1 MFEFKSKAVRKRL
14 MTPAARLKAVL
25 EIFERM
31 HDNSRVPMDGIVGDY
46 MRFRKYI
53 GSKDRAAIAERSYAI
68 IRHWARLGWHIERA
82 SLEINPRTLLIAYL
96 GLVEKYERASSYF
109 DGSKYGAEELSEA
122 ELKLFQDLLKTDL
135 EPSDMPE
142 AVRVECPPNYEAS
155 LREYFGADFES
166 ELSAMKD
173 GAPLDLRVNV
183 TMASRDKV
191 KGKLTEDKVE
201 TDNLPYSP
209 WGLRA
214 REKVFISKTRAFVKG
229 WIDIQDEGSQLIA
242 LACHARPG
250 MQVLDYCAG
259 AGGKTLALANSMSIK
274 GRIVAMDLEAA
285 RLEKGRERFRRAHVT
300 DIIEIRPLSDEK
312 HRKWLKRQKETF
324 DVVLTDV
331 PCSGTGT
338 WRRNPDMRW
347 KQYGPSLEELIAIQ
361 ADIMDR
367 VVHVV
372 KPGGRFVYA
381 TCSIL
386 PEENEQQV
394 EKFLERHKDFRLMS
408 LEEAWPQGAKPPC
421 EGNYMRLTPKR
432 HNTDGFFT
440 AVLTRTE
447 TALERRVE
455 EDED

>member
-1 MFEFKSKAVRKRL
+1 
-14 MTPAARLKAVL
+14 MTPAARIKATL

-31 HDNSRVPMDGIVGDY
+31 ENSKVPMDSSVGDY

-53 GSKDRAAIAERSYAI
+53 GSKDRNAIVERAYAI
-68 IRHWARLGWHIERA
+68 IRHWARLNWHIEKA
-82 SLEINPRTLLIAYL
+82 GLSSSPRNVLIAYL
-96 GLVEKYERASSYF
+96 ALVEKYEKASSYF

-122 ELKLFQDLLKTDL
+122 ELKLFQDLLKTEL

-142 AVRVECPPNYEAS
+142 TVRIECPPQFEAS
-155 LREYFGADFES
+155 LREYFGADFAD
-166 ELSAMKD
+166 ELKAMID

-183 TMASRDKV
+183 TMASREKV
-191 KGKLTEDKVE
+191 KGKLADDKVE
-201 TDNLPYSP
+201 TDALPYSP

-242 LACHARPG
+242 LACDAKPG

-259 AGGKTLALANSMSIK
+259 VGGKTLALANAMNIK
-274 GRIVAMDLEAA
+274 GRVVAMDLEAR
-285 RLEKGRERFRRAHVT
+285 RLEKARERFRRAHVT
-300 DIIEIRPLSDEK
+300 DIIEIRPLEDEK
-312 HRKWLKRQKETF
+312 HRKWLKRQKESF

-347 KQYGPSLEELIAIQ
+347 RMYGPTLEELIAIQ

-386 PEENEQQV
+386 PEENEQQIK
-394 EKFLERHKDFRLMS
+394 KFLERHKDFRLLPLS
-408 LEEAWPQGAKPPC
+408 KAWPEGNKIPC

-440 AVLTRTE
+440 AVLKK
-447 TALERRVE
+447 AVSLP
-455 EDED
+455 